1 MSRIGKLPV
10 NLPKGVS
17 VSVNDDN
24 VVSVKGP
31 LGELSQNVAK
41 DLKVEVEGDQLVI
54 SRPSDDKIHKSLH
67 GLYRALI
74 ANMVTGVSTGYTK
87 QLELVGVGYR
97 AEAKGQRLEM
107 SLGFSHDI
115 ILELP
120 PEVKVETKTE
130 KRANPILTLSSNDKQ
145 LIGQVAA
152 KIRSLR
158 PPEPYKG
165 KGIKFVGEELRRK
178 AGKSAA
184 SK

>member
-74 ANMVTGVSTGYTK
+74 ANMVTGVST
-87 QLELVGVGYR
+87 
-97 AEAKGQRLEM
+97 
-107 SLGFSHDI
+107 
-115 ILELP
+115 
-120 PEVKVETKTE
+120 
-130 KRANPILTLSSNDKQ
+130 
-145 LIGQVAA
+145 
-152 KIRSLR
+152 
-158 PPEPYKG
+158 
-165 KGIKFVGEELRRK
+165 
-178 AGKSAA
+178 
-184 SK
+184 